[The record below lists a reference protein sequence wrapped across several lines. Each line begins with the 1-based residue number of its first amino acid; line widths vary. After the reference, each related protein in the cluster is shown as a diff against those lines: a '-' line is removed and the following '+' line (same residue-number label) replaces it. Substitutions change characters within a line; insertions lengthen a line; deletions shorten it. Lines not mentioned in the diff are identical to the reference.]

1 MHTPS
6 EIFRITTLSSALI
19 CSALVCA
26 APPLTAQTVIDPTF
40 GLSVTAPTGYVAA
53 LWTPMPSRNVIIVI
67 QRKEVEN
74 AGCIVEFLNGDAG
87 GADTQADVNAR
98 ADSADA
104 IELLRNEF
112 SAKYAVQ
119 SIAPIE
125 HAGVRGM
132 AVVRDRHQSVPVAES
147 TSLKKM
153 REWYVVLNTM
163 KGRTT
168 VNCETYRYDFSS
180 RLPDFDAVVR
190 SIAFPK

>member
-6 EIFRITTLSSALI
+6 EIFRITAFSSALI
-19 CSALVCA
+19 CSALVCT
-26 APPLTAQTVIDPTF
+26 PTPLSAQTVIDPTF
-40 GLSVTAPTGYVAA
+40 GLSVTAPAGYAAA
-53 LWTPMPSRNVIIVI
+53 LWTPMPSRNVIIVV

-98 ADSADA
+98 ADNAET
-104 IELLRNEF
+104 IERLRNEF

-132 AVVRDRHQSVPVAES
+132 AFVRDRHQSVPVPES
-147 TSLKKM
+147 ASLKKM

-168 VNCETYRYDFSS
+168 VNCETFRYDFGD
-180 RLPDFDAVVR
+180 RMPEFNAVVR

>member
-6 EIFRITTLSSALI
+6 EIFRNATLSSALI

-26 APPLTAQTVIDPTF
+26 ASPLPAQTVIDPTF
-40 GLSVTAPTGYVAA
+40 GLSVTAPVGYVAA
-53 LWTPMPSRNVIIVI
+53 LWTPMPSRNVIIVV

-74 AGCIVEFLNGDAG
+74 AGCIVEFLNGASG
-87 GADTQADVNAR
+87 GADTQADVNER
-98 ADSADA
+98 ADSAEA
-104 IELLRNEF
+104 IERLRNEF

-153 REWYVVLNTM
+153 REWYVILNTM

-168 VNCETYRYDFSS
+168 INCETFRYDFGD
-180 RLPDFDAVVR
+180 RLPEFDAVVR

>member
-6 EIFRITTLSSALI
+6 GIFRITTLSSALI
-19 CSALVCA
+19 CNALACVTS
-26 APPLTAQTVIDPTF
+26 PLSAQTISDPVF
-40 GLSVTAPTGYVAA
+40 GLAVTAPTGYVAA
-53 LWTPMPSRNVIIVI
+53 LWTPMPSRNVIIVV

-87 GADTQADVNAR
+87 SLDTQADVNAR
-98 ADSADA
+98 TDSAES
-104 IELLRNEF
+104 IERLRNEF
-112 SAKYAVQ
+112 SAKYSVQ

-132 AVVRDRHQSVPVAES
+132 AMVRDRHQNISMSES
-147 TSLKKM
+147 ASPKKM
-153 REWYVVLNTM
+153 REWYVVLDTM

-168 VNCETYRYDFSS
+168 VNCETYRYDFGD
-180 RLPDFDAVVR
+180 RLPEFDAVVR

>member
-6 EIFRITTLSSALI
+6 EIFRITTLASALI
-19 CSALVCA
+19 CSALACMTS
-26 APPLTAQTVIDPTF
+26 PLSAQTISDPVF
-40 GLSVTAPTGYVAA
+40 GLAVTAPTGYVAA
-53 LWTPMPSRNVIIVI
+53 LWTPMPSRNVIIVV

-87 GADTQADVNAR
+87 GTDTQADVNAR

-132 AVVRDRHQSVPVAES
+132 AIVRDRHHSVPVPES
-147 TSLKKM
+147 ASQKKM
-153 REWYVVLNTM
+153 REWYVILNTM

-168 VNCETYRYDFSS
+168 VNCETYRYDFGD
-180 RLPDFDAVVR
+180 RLPEFAAVVR